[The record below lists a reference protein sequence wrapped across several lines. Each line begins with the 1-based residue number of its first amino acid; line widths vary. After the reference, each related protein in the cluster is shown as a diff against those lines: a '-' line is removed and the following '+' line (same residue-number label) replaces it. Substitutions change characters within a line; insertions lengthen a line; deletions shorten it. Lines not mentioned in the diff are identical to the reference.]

1 MAVQA
6 FCPDRRF
13 GELVH
18 FSPFCYHE
26 KVSIYTLLYKD
37 LRPGNSE
44 VSGIGNF
51 RPATNRVLEPAR
63 CFPEN
68 VNILSGYYFDRQQEA
83 LSMIVVL
90 SKNISAHDKELV
102 RIYLRDRGFAV
113 RDQQFDGDEII
124 GAAGKGVADLREL
137 GLLPGVERVA
147 ATNKPYELV
156 SRETRAEDTIVTI
169 GGQAGNVKIGG
180 SRITVIAGPCA
191 VESREQIRE
200 TAERVRESGA
210 VLLRGGAYKPRTSPY
225 AFQGLGMKGL
235 EYMKEAGE
243 ACGMP
248 IVTEVVSPELAVDM
262 KDLTDMFQIGARN
275 MQNFELLK
283 KVGSLGKPVL
293 LKRGPSATVE
303 EWLLSAE
310 YLLAAGTKDV
320 VLCERGIRTFETYT
334 RNTLDISAIPVVKG
348 LSHLPVIVDPSHAVG
363 IRAKVSSA
371 ALAAIA
377 AGADGLTVEVH
388 PRPDDALS
396 DGPQSLYPEQFEK
409 LMRDIEALAPVVGK
423 ELLRT
428 PRPNHSAFP
437 GNAGRQGGYAADT
450 AGASGVSGADGK
462 PVAYN
467 GESGAFAEQALMRI
481 FGEETPRIQVQS
493 FRGIFDAVLDGSAC
507 AGVVPVENSLAGSIH
522 ENYDL
527 FLRYPDIAIVGE
539 VKLRIVHCLI
549 ADERADFD
557 TISIVRSHPQGF
569 AQCRDFLDKHPSW
582 ILEACNDTAS
592 AVTSIAREGAVK
604 VAAIASA
611 AAAKVHGLKVLKEG
625 IETNPLN
632 YTRFLVISRKISG
645 ESSSGLPGLAK
656 DAVAENA
663 ELAWTP
669 PSLGS
674 KRPDKASLV
683 FSVPDKPGS
692 LFACLKIMADRG
704 LNLSKLE
711 SRPIEGKPWEYQ
723 FYADV
728 SIPEQGDF
736 FAVMEEFKTR
746 AEDFRFLGAYR
757 GSL

>member
-1 MAVQA
+1 
-6 FCPDRRF
+6 
-13 GELVH
+13 
-18 FSPFCYHE
+18 
-26 KVSIYTLLYKD
+26 
-37 LRPGNSE
+37 
-44 VSGIGNF
+44 
-51 RPATNRVLEPAR
+51 
-63 CFPEN
+63 
-68 VNILSGYYFDRQQEA
+68 
-83 LSMIVVL
+83 
-90 SKNISAHDKELV
+90 
-102 RIYLRDRGFAV
+102 
-113 RDQQFDGDEII
+113 
-124 GAAGKGVADLREL
+124 
-137 GLLPGVERVA
+137 
-147 ATNKPYELV
+147 
-156 SRETRAEDTIVTI
+156 
-169 GGQAGNVKIGG
+169 
-180 SRITVIAGPCA
+180 
-191 VESREQIRE
+191 
-200 TAERVRESGA
+200 
-210 VLLRGGAYKPRTSPY
+210 
-225 AFQGLGMKGL
+225 
-235 EYMKEAGE
+235 MKEAGE

-262 KDLTDMFQIGARN
+262 QELTDMFQIGARN

-334 RNTLDISAIPVVKG
+334 RNTLDISAIPVVKS

-428 PRPNHSAFP
+428 PRPNRSTAAFRGSDSP
-437 GNAGRQGGYAADT
+437 AGGAAL
-450 AGASGVSGADGK
+450 SGK
-462 PVAYN
+462 PVVYN

-481 FGEETPRIQVQS
+481 FGEEAPRMQVQS
-493 FRGIFDAVLDGSAC
+493 FKGIFDAVLEGSAC

-539 VKLRIVHCLI
+539 VKLRIVHCLV
-549 ADERADFD
+549 ADERASMDS
-557 TISIVRSHPQGF
+557 ISIIRSHPQGF
-569 AQCRDFLDKHPSW
+569 AQCRDFLDKYPSW
-582 ILEACNDTAS
+582 VLEACNDTAT
-592 AVTSIAREGAVK
+592 AVASIAREGAVK
-604 VAAIASA
+604 VAAIAAA
-611 AAAKVHGLKVLKEG
+611 AAAKVHGLKILKEG

-632 YTRFLVISRKISG
+632 YTRFLVISRKFSG
-645 ESSSGLPGLAK
+645 GPGPAGAGLAG
-656 DAVAENA
+656 A
-663 ELAWTP
+663 AWVP

-674 KRPDKASLV
+674 ERPDKASLV

-692 LFACLKIMADRG
+692 LFACLKIMAESG

-746 AEDFRFLGAYR
+746 TEDFRFLGAYR